1 MAEDRLI
8 VWAHAKSGHIIDA
21 FATVE
26 EASAASGIS
35 VNMIK
40 HCLAGHISVTAKN
53 YTFYYE
59 VKAGDLRRQKAKE
72 RREKW
77 QKKLQ

>member
-8 VWAHAKSGHIIDA
+8 VWKTRTGRILGA
-21 FATVE
+21 FSTIE
-26 EASAASGIS
+26 EASAASGVKQGI
-35 VNMIK
+35 IYR
-40 HCLAGHISVTAKN
+40 CLNGVQSYTGKQD
-53 YTFYYE
+53 YTFFYE

-77 QKKLQ
+77 MKKNA